1 MADWDNSAPSAWEEP
16 VAVDTAGWVE
26 STADAS
32 APDDVYSG
40 IDPEMISKHDGGD
53 DTCRNCGQSGHFSRD
68 CTEPRQMTGE
78 CFNCGEVGHN
88 KADCPNP
95 KVERAFTGTC
105 RTCGAEGHRSSE
117 CAEAVCKKCS
127 GTGHTAAAC
136 TEKYNIYPDGLAFT
150 DDADK
155 AWDNLVLA
163 NTIGDVDD
171 FYQAFWIYCKVAPE
185 LTLVQ
190 LEECFRETDFKWYLI
205 AKEQSVP
212 SPVHTNVDLQGNS
225 DKKYQVSF
233 QKTAKPRRA
242 ILAEGWPKTLEEN
255 LERLHD
261 AGFPMDNLKPYCT
274 NCEESGHSMK
284 TCPQEK
290 QVIEKPK
297 VTCSNCNT
305 DGHYVRDCTQPRA
318 VRGGGGDVECKH
330 CGEQGHFV
338 KDCPTKPAEKCR
350 NCQEEGH
357 RASDCTN
364 ERVMICRNCS
374 TAGHA
379 ARDCP
384 EETNMDNVTCRN
396 CEEKGHFSKE
406 CPKPKDW
413 SKVQCRLCSEFGHG
427 AGRCPN
433 PTGGAGDAS
442 TTAGEDYTASAGP
455 AVAAEGD
462 WMADAPAAGAG
473 TEGAAEWNSVPA
485 EVSAW

>member
-1 MADWDNSAPSAWEEP
+1 
-16 VAVDTAGWVE
+16 
-26 STADAS
+26 
-32 APDDVYSG
+32 
-40 IDPEMISKHDGGD
+40 
-53 DTCRNCGQSGHFSRD
+53 
-68 CTEPRQMTGE
+68 
-78 CFNCGEVGHN
+78 
-88 KADCPNP
+88 
-95 KVERAFTGTC
+95 
-105 RTCGAEGHRSSE
+105 
-117 CAEAVCKKCS
+117 AEAVCKKCS

-163 NTIGDVDD
+163 DMNGDVDD
-171 FYQAFWIYCKVAPE
+171 FYRAFWVYCKVAPE

-190 LEECFRETDFKWYLI
+190 LEECFRETGFKWYLI

-290 QVIEKPK
+290 QVVEKPK

-305 DGHYVRDCTQPRA
+305 DGHYVRDCPEPRA
-318 VRGGGGDVECKH
+318 VRGGSGDVECKH
-330 CGEQGHFV
+330 CGESGHFV

-433 PTGGAGDAS
+433 PAAGADAS
-442 TTAGEDYTASAGP
+442 TTAGDNYIASAGP
-455 AVAAEGD
+455 GAEVSAEGD
-462 WMADAPAAGAG
+462 WMNDTPAAGAG
-473 TEGAAEWNSVPA
+473 TEGAAEWDSAPA
-485 EVSAW
+485 E